1 MLSKELENTL
11 NETFRM
17 ARARRHEFITVE
29 HLLLA
34 LLDDSAAV
42 AVLEACQVD
51 LDDLRG
57 ELTEFIDSTT
67 PLLSDSDDG
76 RDTQPTL
83 GFQRV
88 LQRAVFHVQSSGHQE
103 VTGANLLVAIFSEQ
117 ESQAVYFL
125 KSQNISRLDI
135 VNFITHGIGK
145 DGEEDADGID
155 SMGDSAEVHEA
166 AEKRPLDAYATN
178 LNAEAEA
185 GNIDP
190 LIGRLTE
197 VERVAQI
204 LARRRKNNPLL
215 VGESGV
221 GKTAIAEGLAKM
233 IVDGEVPETLKE
245 AVVYS
250 LDLGAL
256 LAGTKYRGDFEKRF
270 ERIACEP

>member
-11 NETFRM
+11 NETFRT
-17 ARARRHEFITVE
+17 ARARRHEFITVQ

-88 LQRAVFHVQSSGHQE
+88 LQRAVFHVQSSGQQE

-125 KSQNISRLDI
+125 KSQNVSRLDV

-145 DGEEDADGID
+145 DGR
-155 SMGDSAEVHEA
+155 
-166 AEKRPLDAYATN
+166 KRPMAQSRSGIQRRITRV
-178 LNAEAEA
+178 
-185 GNIDP
+185 P
-190 LIGRLTE
+190 RSGRSMPMRPTSTPRPRP
-197 VERVAQI
+197 VISTR
-204 LARRRKNNPLL
+204 
-215 VGESGV
+215 
-221 GKTAIAEGLAKM
+221 
-233 IVDGEVPETLKE
+233 
-245 AVVYS
+245 
-250 LDLGAL
+250 
-256 LAGTKYRGDFEKRF
+256 
-270 ERIACEP
+270 

>member
-11 NETFRM
+11 NETFRT

-88 LQRAVFHVQSSGHQE
+88 LQRAVFHVQSSGQQE

-125 KSQNISRLDI
+125 KSQNVSRLDV

-145 DGEEDADGID
+145 DGEEATDGAE
-155 SMGDSAEVHEA
+155 SLGDPEEDHEG

-178 LNAEAEA
+178 RSEEHTSELQSQ
-185 GNIDP
+185 D
-190 LIGRLTE
+190 
-197 VERVAQI
+197 
-204 LARRRKNNPLL
+204 
-215 VGESGV
+215 
-221 GKTAIAEGLAKM
+221 
-233 IVDGEVPETLKE
+233 
-245 AVVYS
+245 
-250 LDLGAL
+250 
-256 LAGTKYRGDFEKRF
+256 
-270 ERIACEP
+270 

>member
-11 NETFRM
+11 NETFRT

-51 LDDLRG
+51 MDDLRG

-88 LQRAVFHVQSSGHQE
+88 LQRAVFHVQSSGQQE

-125 KSQNISRLDI
+125 KSQNVSRLDV
-135 VNFITHGIGK
+135 VNFISHGIGK
-145 DGEEDADGID
+145 DGEEASDGAE
-155 SMGDSAEVHEA
+155 SLGDPEEDHEG

-204 LARRRKNNPLL
+204 SRAVARTTRCWLASPVWVKPPLP
-215 VGESGV
+215 
-221 GKTAIAEGLAKM
+221 K
-233 IVDGEVPETLKE
+233 
-245 AVVYS
+245 
-250 LDLGAL
+250 AL
-256 LAGTKYRGDFEKRF
+256 PR
-270 ERIACEP
+270 